1 MHDCLRILLD
11 TRTKL
16 KEALNEDALQL
27 DLAVSD
33 QELRKSMKSSFSS
46 SSSSDKNV
54 ISTSLSKGQHKYTM
68 EDIDKESERLE
79 YDYNKHWFEY
89 EMFNVNEAFKSQLN
103 RMESDWKQH
112 ERILEQEFVAK
123 RESLSPS
130 STSPPKQYSPSTQQ
144 VYNKHLTK

>member
-1 MHDCLRILLD
+1 MLLD
-11 TRTKL
+11 TRSKL

-33 QELRKSMKSSFSS
+33 QELRKSMKSSSFSSSSS
-46 SSSSDKNV
+46 SSSSDKKI
-54 ISTSLSKGQHKYTM
+54 ISTSLNKGLHKHTM

-103 RMESDWKQH
+103 RVDSDWNQH
-112 ERILEQEFVAK
+112 ERDVEQDYAAK

-130 STSPPKQYSPSTQQ
+130 SASPSKQYSPSAQQ
-144 VYNKHLTK
+144 VCNRHLTK